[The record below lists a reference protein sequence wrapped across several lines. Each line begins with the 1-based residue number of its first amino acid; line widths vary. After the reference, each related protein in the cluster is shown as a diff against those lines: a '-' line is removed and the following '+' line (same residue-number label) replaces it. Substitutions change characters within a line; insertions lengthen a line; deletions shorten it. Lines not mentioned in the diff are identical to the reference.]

1 MLLAIWEDG
10 NWEAPAAVLAILL
23 IAYLLVLW
31 IAAVVWTYRDII
43 ARTGDRVTHG
53 ISVALVAIFNLPGLL
68 VYLILRPSETLAA
81 AYDRQLEAEALL
93 HEITDQPA
101 CPSCRRNINDDFI
114 MCPYCRTSLRA
125 GCDSCGKGLATT
137 WVLCPYCGTERRPAA
152 RPRTI
157 AAVTTDVTPEPATT
171 RQRRASTATY
181 TPPAAAKTSAATEPD
196 SLPDA
201 AAPAPAP
208 STPG

>member
-10 NWEAPAAVLAILL
+10 NWEAPAAVLAILV

-43 ARTGDRVTHG
+43 ARTGDKVTHG

-68 VYLILRPSETLAA
+68 IYLILRPSETLAA

-101 CPSCRRNINDDFI
+101 CPSCRRKINDDFI
-114 MCPYCRTSLRA
+114 MCPYCRASLRA
-125 GCDSCGKGLATT
+125 ACDSCGKGLATT
-137 WVLCPYCGTERRPAA
+137 WVLCPYCGTERQPAP

-157 AAVTTDVTPEPATT
+157 TAVASEPAVEAGSAT
-171 RQRRASTATY
+171 RARRASTATY
-181 TPPAAAKTSAATEPD
+181 TPAATSKPAPAAAASDPAAD
-196 SLPDA
+196 V
-201 AAPAPAP
+201 P
-208 STPG
+208 S

>member
-10 NWEAPAAVLAILL
+10 NWEAPAAVLAILV

-43 ARTGDRVTHG
+43 ARTGDKVTHG
-53 ISVALVAIFNLPGLL
+53 ISVTLVAIFNLPGLL
-68 VYLILRPSETLAA
+68 IYLILRPSETLAA

-101 CPSCRRNINDDFI
+101 CPSCRRKINDDFI
-114 MCPYCRTSLRA
+114 MCPYCRASLRA
-125 GCDSCGKGLATT
+125 ACDSCGKGLATT
-137 WVLCPYCGTERRPAA
+137 WVLCPYCGTERQPAP

-157 AAVTTDVTPEPATT
+157 TAVASEPAVEAGSAT
-171 RQRRASTATY
+171 RPRRASTATY
-181 TPPAAAKTSAATEPD
+181 TPAATSKPAPAAAASDPAAD
-196 SLPDA
+196 V
-201 AAPAPAP
+201 P
-208 STPG
+208 S